1 MSWVGETLE
10 LLIPIVGIVTT
21 FGFVGLI
28 IWAKHR
34 RTERQ
39 AFYRHELIKQLAE
52 KAVSEEQ
59 LLAFMREE
67 AKVRQQNRRQGLLV
81 GGLITLAVGIGYMIG
96 FQWIDDEVWMIGAI
110 PALIGV
116 AMLASAFL
124 FGAEKTESA

>member
-1 MSWVGETLE
+1 MSWVTHTFE
-10 LLIPIVGIVTT
+10 LLIPIIGIVAT
-21 FGFVGLI
+21 FSFVGLI

-34 RTERQ
+34 RTERE
-39 AFYRHELIKQLAE
+39 AYYRHELIKQMAE
-52 KAVSEEQ
+52 KAASEDQ

-67 AKVRQQNRRQGLLV
+67 AKVRQLNRRQGLQV
-81 GGLITLAVGIGYMIG
+81 GGLITLAVGIGYMIA

-124 FGAEKTESA
+124 FGAEKASG